1 MKSFLCVTGRIISSL
16 AEMTSL
22 QSSVLLK
29 QILTQDPAK
38 WGRKQGM
45 KKRMELTMCPKWGG
59 FRHHRKGIGDS
70 SNLDYNVMHLWNDNI
85 ALPVTITPVSVMQ
98 KWWGRFPAFSFS
110 SQSSDES
117 CTSTS
122 LVIWGSAQTNI
133 CTPFS
138 IHSSIQH
145 TTWNQGKGIRSHSS
159 LQEWQ
164 KRQHENITTRK
175 QKEKPTGLH
184 HVLLWS
190 AVFCGSSDSLSKV
203 KWRQPLPPDNLW
215 FYLSQQVGSMCSGER
230 AESFESP
237 SEKRTGRTK
246 TPPFDTTELLQQGSE
261 FGRWWP
267 SVFQQ
272 PLTWKSYVLV
282 YTSFWLLWEKSKP
295 AVAGD
300 CFLC

>member
-145 TTWNQGKGIRSHSS
+145 TTWNQGKGYSPILPFKNGKKDSMKTS
-159 LQEWQ
+159 LQGS
-164 KRQHENITTRK
+164 KRKN
-175 QKEKPTGLH
+175 
-184 HVLLWS
+184 LLDFIMFCS
-190 AVFCGSSDSLSKV
+190 DLQSSVAAVIL
-203 KWRQPLPPDNLW
+203 
-215 FYLSQQVGSMCSGER
+215 
-230 AESFESP
+230 
-237 SEKRTGRTK
+237 
-246 TPPFDTTELLQQGSE
+246 
-261 FGRWWP
+261 
-267 SVFQQ
+267 FQR
-272 PLTWKSYVLV
+272 
-282 YTSFWLLWEKSKP
+282 
-295 AVAGD
+295 
-300 CFLC
+300 